1 MGCQEKMLLK
11 ISLLKDITLVFQWEI
26 VNNTNIDSVVDMEP
40 SDCMHFLC
48 IQMYIAFVNYLTLYI
63 CLYIIHI
70 CMFVKYTCIP
80 YMYNQGLIFTARN
93 FIFVQFFSG
102 SN

>member
-1 MGCQEKMLLK
+1 MAERWSSKQRETQGGEMGCQEKMLLK

-48 IQMYIAFVNYLTLYI
+48 IQMYIAFVNDLTLYI
-63 CLYIIHI
+63 CI
-70 CMFVKYTCIP
+70 
-80 YMYNQGLIFTARN
+80 
-93 FIFVQFFSG
+93 
-102 SN
+102 